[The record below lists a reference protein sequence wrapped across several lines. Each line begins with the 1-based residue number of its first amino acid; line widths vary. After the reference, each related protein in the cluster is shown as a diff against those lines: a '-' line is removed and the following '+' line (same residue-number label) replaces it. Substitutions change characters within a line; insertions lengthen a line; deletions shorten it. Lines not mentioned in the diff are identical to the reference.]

1 MGTQL
6 RLVKLE
12 PAARR
17 NRSRRSE
24 PARIGRRAA
33 HWPDWRL
40 DERARHVGREG
51 VAQAR
56 AALARAQ
63 KPDPEAPLPKAS

>member
-6 RLVKLE
+6 RLVKVE
-12 PAARR
+12 PATRR
-17 NRSRRSE
+17 TRSRRAE
-24 PARIGRRAA
+24 PARSGRRAA

-40 DERARHVGREG
+40 NEKARHVGREG

-63 KPDPEAPLPKAS
+63 NREPEAPLPKAS